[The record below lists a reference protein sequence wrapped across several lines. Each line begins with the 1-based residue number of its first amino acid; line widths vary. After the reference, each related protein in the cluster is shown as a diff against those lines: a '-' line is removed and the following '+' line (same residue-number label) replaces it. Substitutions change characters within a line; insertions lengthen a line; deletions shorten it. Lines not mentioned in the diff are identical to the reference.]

1 MLARMENHIEVSPSG
16 RASCKTCA
24 KAIGKGELRLGESV
38 KSQFGS
44 DGVSL
49 RWHHLACAART
60 LPAALQQAL
69 ASFSGEVPERSAL
82 EAAMQAGAAQ
92 PPPKQATGALPS
104 ADLAPTGRAKC
115 IHCNEAIAK
124 ASIRIAVEREVDT
137 GSFVTKGA
145 GYLHPACCAA
155 WAVSGWEVGLD
166 DLIAQ
171 VNSNTGLSE
180 LPPPFA
186 AGTAAAVGGTG
197 AAGAPA
203 AKAAVEPPP
212 FATLSGKEV
221 AAMAAKFAKLK
232 DAYKADSI
240 IEKAG
245 IEWGSRDPLRWHI
258 ARHGLLEPTHPT
270 LLYRLGESVQSAD
283 AEAVFAI
290 LPKLG
295 KPTRETSDLFPGWSH
310 SADLIVL
317 RAQELDAARLA
328 AQLTDAGA
336 HLRTGIQLVRGRCGA
351 VLSEEERQRVLT
363 ALATGEAHG
372 YGLPRAGSAD
382 GTRLYVKT
390 LNERGELT
398 EPYRDAGDLARHFG
412 SAAQWAQAVAAQ
424 ARAAKFNSL
433 ERVFAGLVIMPLP
446 ELVAVL
452 AKPHFSSN
460 EEHDRLMGKLLQER
474 NDDPLALFNAA
485 LKIARDAYPGSYV
498 REQLLLHALARL
510 GESGQPIP
518 PGLESGPTWESFQYC
533 VPPWRGSTPLRL
545 VYRQAIGALGR
556 DRVLALIHSII
567 EEPYGQMRA
576 LSLLSVQFDEALL
589 QKLLKTCP
597 DYCLTDASAFG
608 ALGQAAI
615 PTLLAALA
623 EPGEG
628 ADYKKR
634 QAALGQCLRA
644 TLGFIGATGGEFAPE
659 LDGRLSCLPQ
669 ESYWADEARSIF
681 LNTLKAMP
689 EERRIAALTRLFAET
704 PQVERAFLGVHTVAD
719 PGFRERAAHILV
731 SKFGQVK
738 ETSTLQ
744 QGLRALGEKGL
755 SYFPSALRKEKPDTK
770 IFGELRNAF
779 GYAPVES
786 LMKELNAVE
795 EKPLARLFRLAGEY
809 AGPKERVY
817 LLQRR
822 DLNEEVPPAR
832 DGSFSFS
839 RGAGPI
845 VPDAGKT
852 DGAKKAAPPKSR
864 KGRSTGDAEH
874 ILTLDLEEIPELKPR
889 FPGARALSLLAPH
902 PEDGDSWDA
911 AELRPIPDGAAAP
924 AGKNPITVMPLDV
937 PSAIFESKA
946 CQDQPVLK
954 EIRGLVFNQ
963 PGYVLGEPM
972 YIQEDEGDFDFVM
985 QLAEQIGGLNLG
997 DSGSLYVFEHG
1008 SFMQCY

>member
-38 KSQFGS
+38 PSQFGS
-44 DGVSL
+44 DGMSL
-49 RWHHLACAART
+49 RWHHLSCAARA

-69 ASFSGEVPERSAL
+69 ASFSGEVPERPAL
-82 EAAMQAGAAQ
+82 EAALQAGTAL

-155 WAVSGWEVGLD
+155 WAVSGWEAGLD

-171 VNSNTGLSE
+171 VHSNTGLSE
-180 LPPPFA
+180 LPPPFT
-186 AGTAAAVGGTG
+186 AGTAAAAGGTG
-197 AAGAPA
+197 AAPTPAP
-203 AKAAVEPPP
+203 KPPVEPPP
-212 FATLSGKEV
+212 FGSLSGKEL

-245 IEWGSRDPLRWHI
+245 VEWGSRDPLRWHI
-258 ARHGLLEPTHPT
+258 AQHGLLEPTHPT
-270 LLYRLGESVQSAD
+270 LLHRLGDSAES
-283 AEAVFAI
+283 AEAQAVFAV
-290 LPKLG
+290 LPKLA
-295 KPTRETSDLFPGWSH
+295 KPTRETTDMFPGWSL
-310 SADLIVL
+310 SADSIVL
-317 RAQELDAARLA
+317 RAHKLDAARLEA
-328 AQLTDAGA
+328 LLTDAGA

-351 VLSEEERQRVLT
+351 VLPEEERQRVLT
-363 ALATGEAHG
+363 ALAAGEAHS
-372 YGLPRAGSAD
+372 YGLPRSYSKD
-382 GTRLYVKT
+382 GARLYVKT

-398 EPYRDAGDLARHFG
+398 EPYRDAADLARHFG
-412 SAAQWAQAVAAQ
+412 SAAQWAQALAAQ

-433 ERVFAGLVIMPLP
+433 ERVFAGLVILPLP
-446 ELVAVL
+446 ELVTLL
-452 AKPHFSSN
+452 AKPHFSSG
-460 EEHDRLMGKLLQER
+460 EEHDRLVGKLVQER
-474 NDDPLALFNAA
+474 NDDPLALFDAA
-485 LKIARDAYPGSYV
+485 LKIAREASPGSYI
-498 REQLLLHALARL
+498 REQLLIHALARL
-510 GESGQPIP
+510 GERGQPIP

-533 VPPWRGSTPLRL
+533 VPPWRGSAPLRL
-545 VYRQAIGALGR
+545 VYRQAITAIPR
-556 DRVLALIHSII
+556 QRVLALINSII

-576 LSLLSVQFDEALL
+576 LNLLSVQFDEALL
-589 QKLLKTCP
+589 QKLLKVCL
-597 DYCLTDASAFG
+597 DYCLMDASAFG
-608 ALGQAAI
+608 ALGKDAI
-615 PTLLAALA
+615 PTLLALLA

-634 QAALGQCLRA
+634 LAALGQCLRA
-644 TLGFIGATGGEFAPE
+644 ALGFIGATGGGFEPS
-659 LDGRLSCLPQ
+659 LDGWLSCLPQ
-669 ESYWADEARSIF
+669 ESYWSEEARAVF
-681 LNTLKAMP
+681 LNILKAMP
-689 EERRIAALTRLFAET
+689 EERRIAALTRVLAET
-704 PQVERAFLGVHTVAD
+704 PQIERAFLGVQTIAD
-719 PGFRERAAHILV
+719 EGFRERAAHILV
-731 SKFGQVK
+731 SKFGQVQ
-738 ETSTLQ
+738 ETNTLQ

-755 SYFPSALRKEKPDTK
+755 SYFPAALRKEKPDTK

-779 GYAPVES
+779 GYDPVES
-786 LMKELNAVE
+786 LMKELNTVE

-809 AGPKERVY
+809 AGPKERIY

-822 DLNEEVPPAR
+822 DLNEEVPEAR
-832 DGSFSFS
+832 AGSFSFS
-839 RGAGPI
+839 RGAGPV
-845 VPDAGKT
+845 VPEASKAD
-852 DGAKKAAPPKSR
+852 DKKEAAPSKRR
-864 KGRSTGDAEH
+864 KGRSKGDAEH

-889 FPGARALSLLAPH
+889 FPDARAISLFAPD
-902 PEDGDSWDA
+902 PEHGDGWDA
-911 AELRPIPDGAAAP
+911 AELRAIPAGATAP
-924 AGKNPITVMPLDV
+924 AGKNPLTVMPIEV
-937 PSAIFESKA
+937 PTAIFESRA
-946 CQDQPVLK
+946 CQDQPTLK

-972 YIQEDEGDFDFVM
+972 YIQDDEGGFDFVM